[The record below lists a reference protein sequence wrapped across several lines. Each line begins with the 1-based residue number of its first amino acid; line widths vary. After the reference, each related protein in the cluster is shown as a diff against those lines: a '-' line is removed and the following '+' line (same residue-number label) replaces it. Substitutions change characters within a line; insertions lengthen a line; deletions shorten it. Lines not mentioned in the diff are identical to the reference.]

1 MTRLSLAL
9 LLGVAMTV
17 ASCAG
22 AAETIPPDVDL
33 AVTMTDYKVALN
45 VTTLKAG
52 SVKIGV
58 KNAGGMEHS
67 FELIKTDLPFDQ
79 LPTDVGSAKAKEDG
93 LVKQVKSIGVGKVA
107 TLTADLAAGKY
118 VVICNVAGHYQL
130 GMRAALTVE

>member
-1 MTRLSLAL
+1 MRLSLAL
-9 LLGVAMTV
+9 LFGIAMTV

-33 AVTMTDYKVALN
+33 AVTMKDYRVEMN

-52 SVKIGV
+52 TVKIGI

-67 FELIKTDLPFDQ
+67 FELIKSDLPFDK
-79 LPTDVGSAKAKEDG
+79 LPMDTGAAKAKEDG
-93 LVKQVKSIGVGKVA
+93 LVKQVKSIAVGKVS

>member
-1 MTRLSLAL
+1 VRVSLAL
-9 LLGVAMTV
+9 LLGIAMTV

-33 AVTMTDYKVALN
+33 AVTMKDYRVEMN

-52 SVKIGV
+52 TVKIGI

-67 FELIKTDLPFDQ
+67 FELIKTELAFDKLPMD
-79 LPTDVGSAKAKEDG
+79 TGAAKAKEDG
-93 LVKQVKSIGVGKVA
+93 LVKQVKTIAVGKVA

-130 GMRAALTVE
+130 GMRVALTVE

>member
-1 MTRLSLAL
+1 VRLSLAL

-33 AVTMTDYKVALN
+33 AVTMKDYRVELN

-52 SVKIGV
+52 TVKIGV

-67 FELIKTDLPFDQ
+67 FELIKTDLAFDK
-79 LPTDVGSAKAKEDG
+79 LPTDANAKAREDG
-93 LVKQVKSIGVGKVA
+93 LVKQVKSIAVGKVA